1 MAWAATIHTSVFMIF
16 ECLFNAIARL
26 AFALNVIWMVIQAR
40 PALVGSTDGVV
51 RSHQVFARL
60 VVVDTAVR
68 VFSARRV
75 GGNAVERSMPAD
87 GVGDFFTWCSFQGL
101 GIRFG

>member
-1 MAWAATIHTSVFMIF
+1 MAWVATIPPPVLMVF

-26 AFALNVIWMVIQAR
+26 AFALHVIWMVIQAG

-51 RSHQVFARL
+51 RGHQVFARL
-60 VVVDTAVR
+60 VVVDTAER

-75 GGNAVERSMPAD
+75 GGNAVERSMPTD
-87 GVGDFFTWCSFQGL
+87 GVGDFFTRCSFQGL
-101 GIRFG
+101 GIRLG